1 MISTDK
7 LAIAIR
13 EEVVEVPRDGA
24 LISASFEI
32 RVNRMHFRSIDVQ
45 LLIERHLVKSIGKL
59 GSDEVLD
66 VVFRAGLLAKK
77 LVARKE

>member
-32 RVNRMHFRSIDVQ
+32 RVNRMHFSYIDVQ

-59 GSDEVLD
+59 GSDKVLD